1 MDLTQPERSM
11 IIKKFLRWLSKQEK
25 GATTS
30 AILYHV
36 KWEITEG
43 GASDKT
49 IKKYIEDLHKGGLIE
64 YKHPFWKITPAGK
77 KWMEMHSI

>member
-1 MDLTQPERSM
+1 MPQSERSD
-11 IIKKFLRWLSKQEK
+11 ILKKLLKWLDTQEK

-30 AILYHV
+30 AILHQV

-77 KWMEMHSI
+77 KWMEMYII